1 MTEKPDWEVFSHEFS
16 CEQTASRWV
25 SESNEE
31 KFFYEFKE
39 TEQKTKKKHEK

>member
-1 MTEKPDWEVFSHEFS
+1 LEGNPGWEVFSHEFS

-39 TEQKTKKKHEK
+39 IPSLDKYENL